1 MNAASTSSTAPAI
14 EMRGVGVGSMRD
26 PDRLV
31 VDDVNWTVA
40 PGDFWAVGGLQ
51 GTGKSD
57 LLLLT
62 GGLSAPVHGTYRFF
76 GAPMPIFEEQR
87 LNERLRLGIVFD
99 SGRLFNHLTVR
110 ENVSLPLRYHRNLT
124 PAAVRP
130 DAERMLAWCE
140 LEPWADS
147 TPGAI
152 GRNWQKRVGLARAL
166 MLKPDVLLLD
176 NPLGG
181 LDLRQRA
188 WWLGF
193 LGQLSKGHEW
203 LAGRPMT
210 LVVTA
215 VDLRPWQ
222 KRARQFAVLKNRHF
236 TVLGGWDQLR
246 AAGDELVQELVAA
259 EPTGE

>member
-1 MNAASTSSTAPAI
+1 MNAGATNSTRPVI

-26 PDRLV
+26 PDRV
-31 VDDVNWTVA
+31 VVEDVNWSVA
-40 PGDFWAVGGLQ
+40 PGEFWAVGGLQ

-62 GGLSAPVHGTYRFF
+62 GGLAAPVRGTYSLF
-76 GAPMPIFEEQR
+76 GALMPIFEDQH

-99 SGRLFNHLTVR
+99 SGRLFNHLTVL

-124 PAAVRP
+124 PA
-130 DAERMLAWCE
+130 DAEPEARRMLTLCE
-140 LEPWADS
+140 LEAWADS

-152 GRNWQKRVGLARAL
+152 GRNGQKRVGLARAL

-176 NPLGG
+176 NPLAG
-181 LDLRQRA
+181 LDLRHRA

-203 LAGRPMT
+203 LNGRPMT
-210 LVVTA
+210 LVVA
-215 VDLRPWQ
+215 ADDLRPWQ
-222 KRARQFAVLKNRHF
+222 NRARQFAVLKNRRL
-236 TVLGGWDQLR
+236 VILGAWDQLQ
-246 AAGDELVQELVAA
+246 AAGDELVQELLAA
-259 EPTGE
+259 EPAGD